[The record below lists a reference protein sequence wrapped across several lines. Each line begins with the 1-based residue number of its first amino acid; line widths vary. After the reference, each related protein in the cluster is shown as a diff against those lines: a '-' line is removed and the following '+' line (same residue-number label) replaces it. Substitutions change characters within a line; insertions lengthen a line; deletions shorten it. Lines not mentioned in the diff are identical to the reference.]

1 MVKHLNIRIFGQVQG
16 VFFRHST
23 KEKAEELNIKG
34 SIQNESSGSVYIEAE
49 GDEEALEKFI
59 KWCNQSPGLA
69 KVEKIEVKKG
79 EIRNF
84 TDFSV
89 GH

>member
-1 MVKHLNIRIFGQVQG
+1 MTKHLNIRIFGQVQG

-34 SIQNESSGSVYIEAE
+34 FIQNEPSGSVYIEAE

-59 KWCNQSPGLA
+59 KWCNQGSGLA